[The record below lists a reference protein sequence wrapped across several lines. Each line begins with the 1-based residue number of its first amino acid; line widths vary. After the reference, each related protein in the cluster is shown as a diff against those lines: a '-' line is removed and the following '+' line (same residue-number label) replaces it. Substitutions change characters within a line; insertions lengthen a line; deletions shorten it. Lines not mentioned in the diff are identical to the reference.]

1 MRVDCRN
8 YESRSLAGGDSVR
21 RCRLDLAPEAP
32 WRCPADCPSFNP
44 RPLDLAWEEGRATE
58 PVSDEPELDAAALGV
73 LAEVESLLS
82 EAGATVRAEEE
93 AAAAK
98 RAAKAAKRRPWKKRR

>member
-8 YESRSLAGGDSVR
+8 YESRTLSAGDSVR
-21 RCRLDLAPEAP
+21 RCRLGLAPEAP
-32 WRCPADCPSFNP
+32 WRCPENCEKYDP
-44 RPLDLAWEEGRATE
+44 RPLDLAWEEGNAPAPT
-58 PVSDEPELDAAALGV
+58 SDVELDEAAAEFLMQAESM
-73 LAEVESLLS
+73 LA
-82 EAGATVRAEEE
+82 EAGAVVRAEQE